1 MSPRCEPELEDS
13 KPIFLQDTLAQDD
26 ASPYQLTTEEI
37 LMGQYS
43 CKEKQKQKNFKQ
55 VYSPFDGNV
64 AVSRACDRHAA
75 DAYLIPRYGMVFFSQ
90 SSSNAVSYGV
100 HTTPCAIA
108 CINICAHVKG
118 PEVHVKVLWLME
130 TLKPPACTVGWVARL
145 LWLAFPGESKLK
157 FPWLVSWCF

>member
-1 MSPRCEPELEDS
+1 MNLHCGLELGNNNPIKYGWKKIISSVDVVKTVISDYISPHCDPELEDS

-55 VYSPFDGNV
+55 VYSPLDGNV
-64 AVSRACDRHAA
+64 AVSRECDRHAA

-90 SSSNAVSYGV
+90 SSSNAVSYLSLI
-100 HTTPCAIA
+100 HI
-108 CINICAHVKG
+108 
-118 PEVHVKVLWLME
+118 
-130 TLKPPACTVGWVARL
+130 
-145 LWLAFPGESKLK
+145 
-157 FPWLVSWCF
+157 